1 MTTHQTY
8 EARLITALIA
18 IVCAIGCTAAV
29 VPAVEH
35 TVTLALLILGGLALV
50 AVAGRLG
57 CRWLRERREDRA
69 DALTAAA
76 WRAQH
81 APHLA
86 GVA

>member
-18 IVCAIGCTAAV
+18 VVCAIGCAAAI

-35 TVTLALLILGGLALV
+35 AVTLGLLTLGLLVVLAV
-50 AVAGRLG
+50 AVRLG
-57 CRWLRERREDRA
+57 VRWLRERREDRA
-69 DALTAAA
+69 DALTAAT
-76 WRAQH
+76 WRAEY
-81 APHLA
+81 LA